1 MPIVSLF
8 CEIDDFF
15 LAYEKYVAQH
25 CLPPPETS
33 ESRGRP
39 RSLHTSEVM
48 TILVAFHQSGYRTF
62 KHYYQK
68 QVCHYWR
75 SEFPNCVS
83 YNRFVE
89 LISEAL
95 IPLLVYLYTRF
106 GNCDGISFVDSTV
119 LRVCDNRRIS
129 AHRVFAKEAA
139 LSKNSMGWFYG
150 FKLHLVINRTGEL
163 LSIELTPATTDDRG
177 FTGEAAESRALW
189 QTLWRSRLYFQSVA

>member
-89 LISEAL
+89 LMSEAL

>member
-1 MPIVSLF
+1 MYIVSLF

-15 LAYEKYVAQH
+15 LAYERYVAEH

-33 ESRGRP
+33 ESRGCP

-48 TILVAFHQSGYRTF
+48 TLLVAFHQSGYRTF

-75 SEFPNCVS
+75 PEFPNAVN

-89 LISEAL
+89 LKSEAL

-106 GNCDGISFVDSTV
+106 GSCDGISFVDSTV
-119 LRVCDNRRIS
+119 LRVCDSRRIS
-129 AHRVFAKEAA
+129 RHRVFAEEAE
-139 LSKNSMGWFYG
+139 LSKTQWGGSMGLNFIWSSTEPE
-150 FKLHLVINRTGEL
+150 NSCL
-163 LSIELTPATTDDRG
+163 LS
-177 FTGEAAESRALW
+177 
-189 QTLWRSRLYFQSVA
+189 